1 MIVLSVR
8 NKESFSQSVE
18 ELSEILSTSNSEW
31 LIAFIFVLMLVN
43 WLTEAVKWKLLAG
56 KITPVSFSA
65 SVLSVFTG
73 ITVSFFTP
81 NRVGEFA
88 GRVLHLPFK
97 TRIKGSVASVI
108 GSMSQLLI
116 TLIAGG
122 LSIVFMTQTAV
133 ENENTYFSFITAVT
147 LVALIVLIVLYFNL
161 GNIYKW
167 LHQIKWL
174 KKADAYIEVL
184 SLFNFRD
191 LLKVAFFSII
201 RYAVF
206 TFQFI
211 LLLHVFGISFGWIN
225 EAAAISMIFLVL
237 AIIPTFAVTEVIT
250 RSSVTVYFLAQYSNA
265 PEPVIIAASFFLWI
279 INLAIPSVLGALS
292 LLKIRVSKHDT
303 KSA

>member
-1 MIVLSVR
+1 
-8 NKESFSQSVE
+8 
-18 ELSEILSTSNSEW
+18 
-31 LIAFIFVLMLVN
+31 
-43 WLTEAVKWKLLAG
+43 
-56 KITPVSFSA
+56 
-65 SVLSVFTG
+65 
-73 ITVSFFTP
+73 
-81 NRVGEFA
+81 
-88 GRVLHLPFK
+88 
-97 TRIKGSVASVI
+97 
-108 GSMSQLLI
+108 
-116 TLIAGG
+116 
-122 LSIVFMTQTAV
+122 MTQTAV

>member
-1 MIVLSVR
+1 MIRTKKFFIFLLKVIVAGLSVWMIVLSVR

-88 GRVLHLPFK
+88 GCVLHLPFK

-122 LSIVFMTQTAV
+122 CR
-133 ENENTYFSFITAVT
+133 
-147 LVALIVLIVLYFNL
+147 LYL
-161 GNIYKW
+161 
-167 LHQIKWL
+167 
-174 KKADAYIEVL
+174 
-184 SLFNFRD
+184 
-191 LLKVAFFSII
+191 
-201 RYAVF
+201 
-206 TFQFI
+206 
-211 LLLHVFGISFGWIN
+211 
-225 EAAAISMIFLVL
+225 
-237 AIIPTFAVTEVIT
+237 
-250 RSSVTVYFLAQYSNA
+250 
-265 PEPVIIAASFFLWI
+265 
-279 INLAIPSVLGALS
+279 
-292 LLKIRVSKHDT
+292 
-303 KSA
+303 